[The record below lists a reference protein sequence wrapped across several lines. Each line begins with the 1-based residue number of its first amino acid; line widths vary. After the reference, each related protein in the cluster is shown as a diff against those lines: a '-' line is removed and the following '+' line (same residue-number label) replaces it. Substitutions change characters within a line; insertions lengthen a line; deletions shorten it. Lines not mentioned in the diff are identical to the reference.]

1 MTSGN
6 CIMQWLYAESV
17 SRTAAGKVCLKHGD
31 SMLLMEDRDFTR
43 FRKLPL
49 VTNSTQHFAR
59 MAGVAVE
66 NWLLAS

>member
-6 CIMQWLYAESV
+6 CIMQWPYAESV
-17 SRTAAGKVCLKHGD
+17 SRAAAGKVCLKHAD
-31 SMLLMEDRDFTR
+31 SMLLTEDRDFAR
-43 FRKLPL
+43 FRKLTL
-49 VTNSTQHFAR
+49 VTNNTQHFAR